1 MLIEELLIDFI
12 DGGKIIQI
20 GDEHGHLDDIAH
32 AQPAATTI
40 ALTFSRLKRA

>member
-1 MLIEELLIDFI
+1 MFIEELLIDFI

-32 AQPAATTI
+32 TQPGSNHDRFDVFEA
-40 ALTFSRLKRA
+40 